1 MTADATSGDDDP
13 WVISED
19 RKLRFAGLYLLE
31 YMINRPQVFAL
42 WLERDDAELE
52 PILEWLL
59 VRGWIEIREERDY
72 VPNAAGRLVIEKFL
86 QRYAKFVY
94 FFDVFSAVDLG
105 AGEFAFA
112 RYFEFDSQ
120 EEWLGFLHQDRFE
133 DLRVA
138 VAEFL
143 DIDAVEI
150 VFMSF
155 LREDRFGRD
164 AAGWQFDLLL
174 GTVWNEIIEIC
185 NSALDVEELGYDS
198 DGSRITGEEVMS
210 DILAQGAG
218 LLARLHQEADRL
230 LGKPALTVGRDQQA
244 AAVVEPVRFP
254 KPEEFD
260 FDTYIKPE
268 GRDPFWEEN
277 WQ

>member
-1 MTADATSGDDDP
+1 MSEQDDDP
-13 WVISED
+13 WVISDEQ
-19 RKLRFAGLYLLE
+19 KLRFAGLYLLE
-31 YMINRPQVFAL
+31 YMINQPQIFAL

-59 VRGWIEIREERDY
+59 VQGWIEIRGEKEY
-72 VPNAAGRLVIEKFL
+72 VPNSAGREVIEKFL
-86 QRYAKFVY
+86 RRYAKFVY

-112 RYFEFDSQ
+112 RFFDFT
-120 EEWLGFLHQDRFE
+120 EEDEWLAYMNDERFE

-143 DIDAVEI
+143 DIDAVEV

-155 LREDRFGRD
+155 IREDRFGRD

-174 GTVWNEIIEIC
+174 GSVWDEIVVVCNE
-185 NSALDVEELGYDS
+185 ALDVSELGYE
-198 DGSRITGEEVMS
+198 DGGKWISGDQVMS
-210 DILAQGAG
+210 DILSQGAS
-218 LLARLHQEADRL
+218 L
-230 LGKPALTVGRDQQA
+230 LGDLHRRADEILDKPAAGEGDSSNK
-244 AAVVEPVRFP
+244 VVEPVRFP
-254 KPEEFD
+254 AASEFD
-260 FDTYIKPE
+260 FESYIQPTN
-268 GRDPFWEEN
+268 RDPFWEEN

>member
-1 MTADATSGDDDP
+1 MSTDSSSGDDDP
-13 WVISED
+13 WVITED
-19 RKLRFAGLYLLE
+19 QKLRFAGLYLLE
-31 YMINRPQVFAL
+31 YMINRPQIFAL
-42 WLERDDAELE
+42 WLERDDSELE

-59 VRGWIEIREERDY
+59 VQGWIEIREEKDY

-86 QRYAKFVY
+86 ERYAKFVY

-112 RYFEFDSQ
+112 RYFEFSAHD
-120 EEWLGFLHQDRFE
+120 EWLAFLHQERFE

-138 VAEFL
+138 AAEFL

-174 GTVWNEIIEIC
+174 GTVWDEIIEIC
-185 NSALDVEELGYDS
+185 NSALDVEELGYDQ
-198 DGSRITGEEVMS
+198 DGSRITGEQIMG

-218 LLARLHQEADRL
+218 LLGELHQRADKI
-230 LGKPALTVGRDQQA
+230 LGKPALTKRQGEA
-244 AAVVEPVRFP
+244 SETVVEPVQFP

-268 GRDPFWEEN
+268 NRDPFWEEN